1 MVQAW
6 LPNVGDNILNPATG
20 SVYRIGG
27 NLGKGGFGLVHECTD
42 VLGRVYAAKYARP
55 EGVVADVEKRW
66 MDECQLM
73 LSVSSPYIIRLHD
86 YFMYRNVFWMIM
98 ERADC
103 TLKTRIEINGR
114 LDDQNTVLAGLHILS
129 ALQEMNNKGIVH
141 RDLHIDNILW
151 SSRAGENSLKIADF
165 GIAKRLLSAGA
176 VATTR
181 IGRHYDI
188 APDLHLDGYTTHQ
201 SDLYQLGLAMYFVHT
216 GAEALGPADGPPKY
230 AILSGVARERA
241 ESLRTPIG
249 DYIAVLLRRRAEYRY
264 QHALRA
270 TAELAAIAPLYGV
283 KV

>member
-6 LPNVGDNILNPATG
+6 LPNVGDSILNPATRYI
-20 SVYRIGG
+20 YRVGR
-27 NLGKGGFGLVHECTD
+27 NLGEGGFGFVHECTD
-42 VLGRVYAAKYARP
+42 VHGHAYAAKYARP
-55 EGVVADVEKRW
+55 QGSVADVERRW
-66 MDECQLM
+66 RDECQLM
-73 LSVSSPYIIRLHD
+73 LSVNSPYIIQLHD
-86 YFMYRNVFWMIM
+86 YFMYQNVYWMIM

-103 TLKTRIEINGR
+103 TLKTRIETNGR
-114 LDDQNTVLAGLHILS
+114 MDDPNTVLAGLHVLS
-129 ALQEMNNKGIVH
+129 ALQELNNKGIVH

-151 SSRAGENSLKIADF
+151 SSRAGGNSLKIADF

-181 IGRHYDI
+181 IGRNYDI

-216 GAEALGPADGPPKY
+216 GSEALSPADGPPRE
-230 AILSGVARERA
+230 AILSGVAIERA
-241 ESLRTPIG
+241 EKLRTPIG